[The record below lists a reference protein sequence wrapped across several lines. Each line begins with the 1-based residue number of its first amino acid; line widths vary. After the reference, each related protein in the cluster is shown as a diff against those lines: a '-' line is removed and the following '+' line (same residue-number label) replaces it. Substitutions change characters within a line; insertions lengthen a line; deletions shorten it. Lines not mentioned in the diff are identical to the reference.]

1 MHFQSTIDSS
11 KGKKGGA
18 MTENL
23 FDRINSFFVRM
34 YICVWVY
41 MAKVMVMALMKQ
53 TCFSIIMTNCK
64 DGTC

>member
-1 MHFQSTIDSS
+1 
-11 KGKKGGA
+11 

-53 TCFSIIMTNCK
+53 RCFSIIMTNCK